1 MVNLDSFSVRRLK
14 IDDRI
19 LNEIIIELDTIGE
32 WCNATTF
39 EDEKQVT
46 NTSWRS
52 TKVKFI
58 SALHSIGKICY
69 YNVMDV
75 NSQRFNYDLR
85 GYDRNEFQYAH
96 YNVGDFYKWHV
107 DAKRINKEPFT
118 RKLSFSLVLND
129 DYEGGVLEIA
139 TQNSPTSDP
148 PYNVYQVPRQ
158 RATLIVFP
166 SHLLHRVTPVTHGI
180 RKSIVGWFVG
190 PPLR

>member
-1 MVNLDSFSVRRLK
+1 MDLETFAVRRLK
-14 IDDRI
+14 IDDQI
-19 LNEIIIELDTIGE
+19 LNEIIDELDTIGE
-32 WCNATTF
+32 WRKATTI
-39 EDEKQVT
+39 EGLKEV
-46 NTSWRS
+46 NVSEWRS

-58 SALHSIGKICY
+58 NASHYIGELCY
-69 YNVMDV
+69 ANVMDV
-75 NSQRFNYDLR
+75 NSQGFNYDLR
-85 GYDRNEFQYAH
+85 GYDQNKFQYAH

-107 DAKRINKEPFT
+107 DARRSNKDSFA

-180 RKSIVGWFVG
+180 RKSIVGWLVG